1 VVIPSPGAGPD
12 PLRRGIASVRVST
25 LGPISAVFTI
35 LSFHNTRDLVQ
46 GLRDDRDELR
56 DADPPVDASGWEA
69 RHASNKAMRARE
81 ERERDR
87 RATVGQQG
95 NGGQR
100 SLLDMSPLVRGATL
114 PTPSPLMRSP
124 FGLEERL
131 PC

>member
-1 VVIPSPGAGPD
+1 
-12 PLRRGIASVRVST
+12 VRVST